1 LQIDFIN
8 TIEGLAKSPH
18 IRSGDID
25 SYTEEI
31 LKESSFVLNC
41 ERTNAWVFN
50 DKENVLIS
58 LNSFRSSINT
68 FKVEGDLKELELP
81 NYFNYLKKG
90 EIIVSNDARKAK
102 INSELMSIYIDPLK
116 ITAMIDVPIRSE
128 GEMIGVICFEHVD
141 KQHEWTM
148 EEQKFTQSVAQLLSL
163 ALETNKKRIYREKLE
178 KTITEK
184 ELLIAEVNHRVKN
197 NMSVIISLLKLQKLK
212 NRDVNISDL
221 FDEVI
226 NKVYSMSAIQ
236 DRLHMSQDFK
246 EIDLKIYVKDLVK
259 NLNETYGTEKTIKI
273 KLNLSKVFIDIT
285 KAVPF
290 GLIVN
295 EVLTNSF
302 KYAFNEKNNSPE
314 LEIDLFSKNE
324 KTYIRIKD
332 NGPGMK
338 KTALSKG
345 GMGHEIIQNLNK
357 QIEGEITFNSTDGV
371 EMNLIF

>member
-1 LQIDFIN
+1 MQTDFIN

-18 IRSGDID
+18 IRSGDIV

-31 LKESSFVLNC
+31 LKESSIALNC

-50 DKENVLIS
+50 DLENSLIS
-58 LNSFRSSINT
+58 LNSYRSSINT
-68 FKVEGDLKELELP
+68 FKVEGSLNESDLP

-90 EIIVSNDARKAK
+90 EIFVSNDAKKAK

-128 GEMIGVICFEHVD
+128 GDMIGVICFEHVEI
-141 KQHEWTM
+141 QHEWTM
-148 EEQKFTQSVAQLLSL
+148 AEQKFTQSVAQLLSL

-178 KTITEK
+178 KTIAEK

-197 NMSVIISLLKLQKLK
+197 NMSVIISLLQLQKLK
-212 NRDVNISDL
+212 YDDENNSGL

-236 DRLHMSQDFK
+236 DRLHMSQDFT
-246 EIDLKIYVKDLVK
+246 EINLGIYVSDLVN
-259 NLNETYGTEKTIKI
+259 NLNETYGTGKNINI
-273 KLNLSKVFIDIT
+273 KLDLSKVFLDIT

-302 KYAFNEKNNSPE
+302 KYAFEEKNTSPK
-314 LEIDLFSKNE
+314 LEIAIFSKNG
-324 KTYIRIKD
+324 KTHARIKD

-338 KTALSKG
+338 KADLLQG
-345 GMGHEIIQNLNK
+345 GMGHDIIQNLNK
-357 QIEGEITFNSTDGV
+357 QIEGEITFNSTNGL
-371 EMNLIF
+371 EMTLIF

>member
-1 LQIDFIN
+1 MQIDFIN